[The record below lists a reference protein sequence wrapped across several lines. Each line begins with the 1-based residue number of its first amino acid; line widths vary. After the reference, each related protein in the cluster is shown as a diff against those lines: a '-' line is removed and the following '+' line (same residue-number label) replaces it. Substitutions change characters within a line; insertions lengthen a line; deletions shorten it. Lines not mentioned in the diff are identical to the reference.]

1 MVKYFCGCSD
11 LCNKHTHDNGL
22 VWEKVKKST
31 EIAKLNVAKNFYVI
45 GILGTF
51 FNNYIIR
58 LYNNNH

>member
-1 MVKYFCGCSD
+1 MVKYFCGCPD

-51 FNNYIIR
+51 FNNQP
-58 LYNNNH
+58 